1 LNVVTRGDTPEKHVA
16 TTSSQVGFR
25 EHEKL
30 CGLSTDKPFG
40 ITEIEAKRVLPGWC
54 GALLYGAPLHEEWLV
69 VRQEPSIEQRGLT

>member
-1 LNVVTRGDTPEKHVA
+1 MNVVTRGDTPEKHVA

-54 GALLYGAPLHEEWLV
+54 GALLYGAPCMKNGSSYGKNHQLNNED
-69 VRQEPSIEQRGLT
+69 